1 MIVSKRNKVVLEN
14 NVIKK
19 TFIAGDIHQEIFVYK
34 TLTTSNVDCAEIIG
48 VENNTLKLSYLT
60 GKTLLEHF
68 IECEISQQ
76 SMQKYFQYWTTY
88 MQKFHKAL
96 QGYRFNDV
104 NYANFI
110 VQTQKIV
117 AVDFE
122 NVEKGSM
129 FQDIST
135 FICYGLFYKPV
146 VTEYKK
152 NQLSLWFN
160 RNYAQL
166 LNKQE
171 WVGYLNEALLELN
184 KRRKTTYFVDWDFLF

>member
-1 MIVSKRNKVVLEN
+1 MIASKRNKVELEN
-14 NVIKK
+14 NIIKK
-19 TFIAGDIHQEIFVYK
+19 TFIDGDIHQEIFVYK
-34 TLTTSNVDCAEIIG
+34 TLTTNDVECAEIIK
-48 VENNTLKLSYLT
+48 VESNTLMLSYLS

-88 MQKFHKAL
+88 MQQFTKAL
-96 QGYRFNDV
+96 VGYRFNDV

-110 VQTQKIV
+110 VQTEKIV

-122 NVEKGSM
+122 SVEKGSM
-129 FQDIST
+129 FQDISA

-146 VTEYKK
+146 FTEYKK

-160 RNYAQL
+160 RNYIQL
-166 LNKQE
+166 LSKDE
-171 WVGYLNEALLELN
+171 WIKYFNESLLELN
-184 KRRKTTYFVDWDFLF
+184 IRRKTTYSVDWDFLF